1 MSFVLGMTLTAIL
14 LIGCA
19 GGGIWYWLKIKEAPK
34 KIKQDK
40 SPLAGNKKEPFLRS
54 EKEKEIQS
62 VRQSSEAVN
71 PSSSQTP
78 VKDAVQKP
86 TVPMQATPSSAPVK
100 PAKPEAKPAADKVP
114 EVYSF
119 EKTAKALEESKQ
131 QQMQAQAA
139 ARTDISGSALDF
151 QQNSLP

>member
-86 TVPMQATPSSAPVK
+86 TVPMQATPSSALLSRLNLK
-100 PAKPEAKPAADKVP
+100 QNQLRIKSLRSILLK
-114 EVYSF
+114 
-119 EKTAKALEESKQ
+119 KQ
-131 QQMQAQAA
+131 QKPLKNRNNNKCRLRLQ
-139 ARTDISGSALDF
+139 RGRIY
-151 QQNSLP
+151 PVPR